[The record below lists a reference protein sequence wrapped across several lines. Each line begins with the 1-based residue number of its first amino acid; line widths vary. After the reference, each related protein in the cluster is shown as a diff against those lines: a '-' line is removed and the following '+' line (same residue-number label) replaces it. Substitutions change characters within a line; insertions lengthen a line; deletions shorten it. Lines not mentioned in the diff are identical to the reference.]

1 VRDFSSS
8 RAARTVEAFRAMNV
22 VRSMGSGLLALF
34 VLLGCGAGVDDGASS
49 AAAGGAGE
57 GGNAEGGGSPSTT
70 TTSGFAAG
78 GSSQGGGSVGPEI
91 AEVFGH
97 SADTLYRLD
106 PETKQ
111 VGIVGDFSGCS
122 QVIDIALDADS
133 NLYGTTFDALVR
145 IDKTTAV
152 CTTIQTG
159 DYPNSLSFVPKGTL
173 DPNEEALVGYIGSQY
188 VRIDTATGNVGVVG
202 DLGADGLQSSGDIVS
217 VIGGKTFLTV
227 NGNGCGD
234 CLVEVDPS
242 TGAMVKNWGSIQ
254 YPAVYG
260 IAFWAGSVYGFNN
273 VGKLFEVKFEQDTL
287 STTLITSPSGLS
299 FYGAGST
306 TSAPPAPVPR

>member
-1 VRDFSSS
+1 MR
-8 RAARTVEAFRAMNV
+8 RARIVTAWALST
-22 VRSMGSGLLALF
+22 LLQ
-34 VLLGCGAGVDDGASS
+34 LGCSAGADGSSGSDDASSGAG
-49 AAAGGAGE
+49 GE
-57 GGNAEGGGSPSTT
+57 GGGAASSSSGEATS

-78 GSSQGGGSVGPEI
+78 GGDAGGGGAGPEI

-106 PETKQ
+106 PDTKQ

-122 QVIDIALDADS
+122 DVIDIALDADS
-133 NLYGTTFDALVR
+133 NLFGTTFDALVR

-152 CTTIQTG
+152 CSTVQFG

-173 DPNEEALVGYIGSQY
+173 DPNVEALVGYLGSDY
-188 VRIDTATGNVGVVG
+188 VRIDTASGTVSVVG
-202 DLGADGLQSSGDIVS
+202 NLGMAGLQSSGDIVS

-227 NGNGCGD
+227 NGNNCGD
-234 CLVEVDPS
+234 CLVEVDPA
-242 TGAMVKNWGSIQ
+242 TGALVKNWGSIQ

-287 STTLITSPSGLS
+287 STTLIPTPSGLI

-306 TSAPPAPVPR
+306 TSAPPDPIPR